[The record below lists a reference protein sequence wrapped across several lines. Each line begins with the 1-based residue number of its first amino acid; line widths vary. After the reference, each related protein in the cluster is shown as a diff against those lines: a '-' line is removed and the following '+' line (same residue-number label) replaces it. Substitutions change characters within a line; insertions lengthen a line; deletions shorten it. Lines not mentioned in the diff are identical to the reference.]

1 MDFSG
6 QKEIPD
12 SLEAEKK
19 NFHKIL
25 SKKRRLPLLD
35 SYGVICYLYW

>member
-12 SLEAEKK
+12 SIKNRK
-19 NFHKIL
+19 NFHKDLRI
-25 SKKRRLPLLD
+25 KKWPE
-35 SYGVICYLYW
+35 I